1 MNEVEGLSP
10 RPRRHR
16 PGLVSSAVIVAL
28 ALGTPA
34 AAQDAPPAP
43 TTSAPQ
49 TTSTTAA
56 QTTSTSSPES
66 PTTSTSIPDDD
77 ATTTTTSPGTTR
89 RSTGS
94 LIPPPL
100 DLSAIDQ
107 LAGVRRAE
115 AMAKAQELADAFNA
129 KAMESAAG
137 VAATRDSARME
148 LELAEAALAD
158 TQLGL
163 DGAEARV
170 GEARARMSALAIE
183 SYQLAMTDDPGV
195 FLESTD
201 VLRGIEGY
209 EDYVRTTS
217 YSQAAAAALRTQ
229 RSAAEEEVVAASR
242 KVEEATAHRDHR
254 RADLD
259 VAEEE
264 MRTAVATVEMVAAD
278 GRRRVE
284 DAKATGTALTAGSRG
299 PAILGGSVVPAK
311 YMAEFVRLRGRPH
324 PSVDVEALAE
334 HYVAEGEAEGVTGDI
349 AWVQSV
355 LETGWFNFGG
365 SMVRVGDHNYAGIGA
380 CDSCSSGHGYP
391 TPELGVRA
399 QIQLLRTYAQPG
411 LTSDQLASPP
421 AGRAPEGSRVRGC
434 CSTWMEL
441 TGVWATANNYGVRI
455 LEIYNELL
463 VFAAAR
469 QRQDLALLAAAQAAA
484 PAVPTDPAPLVPG
497 ATPVHLQRDPSPL
510 ASNVGRNS

>member
-1 MNEVEGLSP
+1 
-10 RPRRHR
+10 
-16 PGLVSSAVIVAL
+16 VSSAAVVVAL
-28 ALGTPA
+28 ALAAPA
-34 AAQDAPPAP
+34 AAQDAPADP
-43 TTSAPQ
+43 TTSTPQ
-49 TTSTTAA
+49 TTSTTEVPPSTTTSSPDAT
-56 QTTSTSSPES
+56 TTSTS
-66 PTTSTSIPDDD
+66 TPDDD
-77 ATTTTTSPGTTR
+77 GAATTTTSPGTSR

-129 KAMESAAG
+129 KAMESAAE
-137 VAATRDSARME
+137 VAATRDAARME
-148 LELAEAALAD
+148 LELAEGALAE
-158 TQLGL
+158 TQVGL

-170 GEARARMSALAIE
+170 GAARARMAALAIE

-229 RSAAEEEVVAASR
+229 RSAAEEEVLAASR
-242 KVEEATAHRDHR
+242 RVEEATARRDDR

-259 VAEEE
+259 AAEED
-264 MRTAVATVEMVAAD
+264 MRAAVATVEMVAAD

-284 DAKATGTALTAGSRG
+284 DAKATGTALTSGSRG
-299 PAILGGSVVPAK
+299 PAILGVSVVPAT

-324 PSVDVEALAE
+324 PSVDVEALAG

-349 AWVQSV
+349 AWVQSI

-365 SMVRVGDHNYAGIGA
+365 SMVRVSDHNYAGIGA

-391 TPELGVRA
+391 TPASGVRA

-421 AGRAPEGSRVRGC
+421 AGRAPERSTVRGC

-441 TGVWATANNYGVRI
+441 TGVWATASNYGVRI

-469 QRQDLALLAAAQAAA
+469 QRQDLALLAAAQAATSPVPLTGGAPVA
-484 PAVPTDPAPLVPG
+484 PADPAAPPAGTPTPPG
-497 ATPVHLQRDPSPL
+497 
-510 ASNVGRNS
+510 

>member
-10 RPRRHR
+10 RPRHR
-16 PGLVSSAVIVAL
+16 RSGLVSSAAVVVAL
-28 ALGTPA
+28 ALGAPA
-34 AAQDAPPAP
+34 AAQDTPPEPTTTAPPP
-43 TTSAPQ
+43 
-49 TTSTTAA
+49 TSTTTS
-56 QTTSTSSPES
+56 QPTSTSSPD
-66 PTTSTSIPDDD
+66 PTTTSTTTLDDGD
-77 ATTTTTSPGTTR
+77 TTTTTSPGTTR

-129 KAMESAAG
+129 KAMEAAAE
-137 VAATRDSARME
+137 VAATRDAAKVE
-148 LELAEAALAD
+148 LDLAEGALVD
-158 TQLGL
+158 TQVLL

-170 GEARARMSALAIE
+170 DTARARMSALAIE

-195 FLESTD
+195 FLDATE

-242 KVEEATAHRDHR
+242 KVEEATARRDGR
-254 RADLD
+254 RADLEA
-259 VAEEE
+259 AEED

-284 DAKATGTALTAGSRG
+284 DAKSTGTALTRGSKG
-299 PAILGGSVVPAK
+299 PAILGVSVVPAK

-324 PSVDVEALAE
+324 PSVAVEALAE
-334 HYVAEGEAEGVTGDI
+334 AYVAEGEAEGVTGDI
-349 AWVQSV
+349 AWVQSI

-365 SMVRVGDHNYAGIGA
+365 SMVRVSDHNYAGIGA

-411 LTSDQLASPP
+411 LTSDQLANPP
-421 AGRAPEGSRVRGC
+421 AGRAPERSRVRGC

-441 TGVWATANNYGVRI
+441 TGVWATASNYGVRI

-469 QRQDLALLAAAQAAA
+469 QRQDLALLAAAQAA
-484 PAVPTDPAPLVPG
+484 PAVPPTVTDPAAPTDPP
-497 ATPVHLQRDPSPL
+497 AAPTPP
-510 ASNVGRNS
+510 A